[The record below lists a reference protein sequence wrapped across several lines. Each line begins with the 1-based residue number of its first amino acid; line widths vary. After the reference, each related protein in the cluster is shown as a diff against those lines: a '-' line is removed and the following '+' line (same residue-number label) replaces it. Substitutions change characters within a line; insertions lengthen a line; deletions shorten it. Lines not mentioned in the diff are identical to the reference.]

1 MKVIE
6 RVRDWRIQ
14 GACIAGA
21 AIPLGMTLDMSATMT
36 LVTDLLMAMLPIIF
50 IFLLLGMMMKA
61 ISGMGRK

>member
-1 MKVIE
+1 MRLIK
-6 RVRDWRIQ
+6 RFKDWRL
-14 GACIAGA
+14 GAAGFVGA